1 MKKRFHL
8 KRLGIV
14 LLRLL
19 ACVIGLLLLLICVA
33 ALVLKYTPFHEMPP
47 KETIIENM
55 KMCYLIREEDRTFDA
70 NEDIIIDFYCGT
82 SIPKN
87 DRQYSQFKQLKVYA
101 REYSGYSSISEV
113 NDSFIEDWESNDFYN
128 SMILFSID
136 DFNAETY
143 PIDVVSQ
150 GARNPELL
158 GDENKISVT
167 IPREL
172 FTAEKGYVYIATNQ
186 KNETRCTVMLDYK
199 YIGDKIYFEFN
210 PTLTGEAYDYYEY
223 HNIEEKSCI
232 RRFFDSIW
240 DFLNGPDTL
249 N

>member
-8 KRLGIV
+8 EKLVCVV
-14 LLRLL
+14 LLL
-19 ACVIGLLLLLICVA
+19 ACLAGLMVGCA
-33 ALVLKYTPFHEMPP
+33 NKPAEHEIVMR
-47 KETIIENM
+47 
-55 KMCYLIREEDRTFDA
+55 MCYLIREEDRTFDA

-101 REYSGYSSISEV
+101 REYSGYSSFSEAET
-113 NDSFIEDWESNDFYN
+113 SFIADCESNDFYN

-136 DFNAETY
+136 DFNAEAY
-143 PIDVVSQ
+143 PINVVLKGST
-150 GARNPELL
+150 NPELL

-172 FTAEKGYVYIATNQ
+172 FTAEKGYVYIRTNQ
-186 KNETRCTVMLDYK
+186 KEGVRCTVMLDYK

-210 PTLTGEAYDYYEY
+210 PTVTREAYDYYEY
-223 HNIEEKSCI
+223 HNIEKKGCI

-240 DFLNGPDTL
+240 DFLNGPDKA
-249 N
+249 

>member
-1 MKKRFHL
+1 MTNKRFHL
-8 KRLGIV
+8 EKLVCIV
-14 LLRLL
+14 LLM
-19 ACVIGLLLLLICVA
+19 ACVAGLLLGCTKKDA
-33 ALVLKYTPFHEMPP
+33 N
-47 KETIIENM
+47 IERM

-101 REYSGYSSISEV
+101 REYSGYSSFSEA
-113 NDSFIEDWESNDFYN
+113 NDSFIADYKSNDFYN
-128 SMILFSID
+128 SMMILFSID

-158 GDENKISVT
+158 GDENKVSVT

-172 FTAEKGYVYIATNQ
+172 FTAEKGYVYIVTNQ
-186 KNETRCTVMLDYK
+186 KYERRCIVILDYK
-199 YIGDKIYFEFN
+199 YIGDKIYFEFD
-210 PTLTGEAYDYYEY
+210 PTRTREAYDYDEY

-240 DFLNGPDTL
+240 DFLIEKFSRYNDF
-249 N
+249 